1 MESSKANDIKGFRQH
16 ARLLWYFFRNYR
28 SSMCGIAGIMFFS
41 GLLESLNLAAIY
53 PILNYGLQLDTDNIQ
68 LRFLNNLIE
77 KLPFDNLF
85 LSSCIFLMIITVF
98 SSLFRVFQHFLSNR
112 LIMRVVKNIQN
123 AIFAKYKN
131 ADYQFYVQNQQG
143 KMVYAGTVAPLGASH
158 TVFYVIRLMNSIITA
173 SMYTVL
179 LIILSWQGMLL
190 VSVIGIFYVLFV
202 KGLITR
208 VVNKSARVVIEQDR
222 EKNVILN
229 EFITG
234 IKAIKVFQN
243 KAFWHRKFAEA
254 VDQSVWNNFK
264 VNMGRVIPDTFV
276 KFTFFMVFAAI
287 GIMFSLRNN
296 GNIIIWLPL
305 LGTFATVASRLF
317 PYMNMVGNDI
327 VSISRFMPDTKIVHD
342 LLEENIATLEKGTV
356 EYSNF
361 KEELLFHD
369 VSFRYEG
376 MQNDLLRTV
385 SFSLEKGKTLAIVG
399 PSGSGKSTIIS
410 LLFRLY
416 DIREG
421 NISIDGYDIKTL
433 KTESFLSNFGY
444 VGQETFIFNG
454 TIAENIQFGLE
465 GCSQE
470 NVIEAAKLANAH
482 EFILE
487 TENGYQTIVG
497 DAGMKL
503 SGGQRQ
509 RIAIARAMLRKP
521 QILILDEATSSLDN
535 ISEKAVQEAI
545 NQVSRFTTTLIVA
558 HRLSTVQKADKILVL
573 NQGRIVEQGTHEEL
587 LQRKADYFELYTMT
601 ER

>member
-1 MESSKANDIKGFRQH
+1 
-16 ARLLWYFFRNYR
+16 
-28 SSMCGIAGIMFFS
+28 
-41 GLLESLNLAAIY
+41 
-53 PILNYGLQLDTDNIQ
+53 
-68 LRFLNNLIE
+68 
-77 KLPFDNLF
+77 
-85 LSSCIFLMIITVF
+85 
-98 SSLFRVFQHFLSNR
+98 
-112 LIMRVVKNIQN
+112 
-123 AIFAKYKN
+123 
-131 ADYQFYVQNQQG
+131 
-143 KMVYAGTVAPLGASH
+143 
-158 TVFYVIRLMNSIITA
+158 
-173 SMYTVL
+173 
-179 LIILSWQGMLL
+179 
-190 VSVIGIFYVLFV
+190 
-202 KGLITR
+202 
-208 VVNKSARVVIEQDR
+208 
-222 EKNVILN
+222 
-229 EFITG
+229 
-234 IKAIKVFQN
+234 
-243 KAFWHRKFAEA
+243 
-254 VDQSVWNNFK
+254 
-264 VNMGRVIPDTFV
+264 
-276 KFTFFMVFAAI
+276 
-287 GIMFSLRNN
+287 
-296 GNIIIWLPL
+296 
-305 LGTFATVASRLF
+305 
-317 PYMNMVGNDI
+317 
-327 VSISRFMPDTKIVHD
+327 
-342 LLEENIATLEKGTV
+342 
-356 EYSNF
+356 
-361 KEELLFHD
+361 
-369 VSFRYEG
+369 
-376 MQNDLLRTV
+376 TV